1 MASPLDAPVDR
12 FVDTLAPVLAEVAGR
27 ASTPAGGVRRDLAVE
42 ARDLVAAVIDVDD
55 RHADDELW
63 AWLTTFGARLGGD
76 LRFATPRDLRG
87 TDLVRGRA
95 SWLDRPSPLLEV
107 LVAADRAD
115 GSSHARA
122 YYDEALRLAHVVVG
136 LDAYPGDREL
146 AALERFRGVLLRALP
161 PQSAAADRA
170 APDPVT
176 GAHPPAG
183 APPADEPPPRPI
195 DELLAELDALVGLA
209 PVKAEVKMVTA
220 LLRVQRLRADRG
232 LPVLEGSRHLVFTG
246 NPGTGKTTVARLLA
260 QIYRTLRVVDR
271 GHLVETDRSALVAGY
286 VGQTAIRVRETF
298 DRADQG
304 VLLVDEAY
312 ALARGGPGDFG
323 REAIDTLVKLV
334 EDRRDRV
341 VVIVA
346 GYPREMEEFVG
357 ANPGLRSRFPRTIA
371 FPDYDTDE
379 LVAIFVLLAGRAAYH
394 LTDDARAALRAR
406 LEREPRGKGF
416 GNARLARNLF
426 EEAVARQ
433 AARLVAQTTHTEE
446 DLTTL
451 TATDIP
457 PRPENS

>member
-1 MASPLDAPVDR
+1 MGSPLDAPVDR
-12 FVDTLAPVLAEVAGR
+12 FADALAPVLAEVAGR
-27 ASTPAGGVRRDLAVE
+27 AGTAAQDPRRDVLLE
-42 ARDLVAAVIDVDD
+42 ARDLVAAVIDADG

-63 AWLTTFGARLGGD
+63 AYLGTFGPRLGGD
-76 LRFATPRDLRG
+76 LARALPADVRAAG
-87 TDLVRGRA
+87 LVTGRA
-95 SWLDRPSPLLEV
+95 AWLERPSPLLEV
-107 LVAADRAD
+107 LVAADRT
-115 GSSHARA
+115 GGTRHART
-122 YYDEALRLAHVVVG
+122 YYDAALRLGHAVVG
-136 LDAYPGDREL
+136 LDAYPSDREL
-146 AALERFRGVLLRALP
+146 AALERFRATVLGALP
-161 PQSAAADRA
+161 PDPVPGAVR
-170 APDPVT
+170 PDPVT
-176 GAHPPAG
+176 GAPPPPAEE
-183 APPADEPPPRPI
+183 AQEPPRPI
-195 DELLAELDALVGLA
+195 DELLAELDELVGLA
-209 PVKAEVKMVTA
+209 PVKEEVKLVTA
-220 LLRVQRLRADRG
+220 LLRVQKLREERG

-323 REAIDTLVKLV
+323 REAIDTLVKLM

-346 GYPREMEEFVG
+346 GYPDEMEEFIG
-357 ANPGLRSRFPRTIA
+357 SNPGLRSRFPRTIA

-379 LVAIFVLLAGRAAYH
+379 LVAIFALMAERHAYR

-416 GNARLARNLF
+416 GNGRVARNLF
-426 EEAVARQ
+426 EAATARQ
-433 AARLVAQTTHTEE
+433 AERLVAQASHTDE

-451 TATDIP
+451 TAHDIP
-457 PRPENS
+457 GSGAT